1 MRMSKGEVYNDPHP
15 AFGPLAGLPP
25 ASPPEIDKAQHPFLS
40 SVDDRG
46 AYGPGRSFCI
56 KSGEVSIILT
66 ELLTKLTGV
75 LAGRTTK
82 RGYTVW
88 TDYRRVEMSFD
99 KAMQELVIWASKTG
113 DLPLEDVA

>member
-1 MRMSKGEVYNDPHP
+1 MSRGEVYNDPHP
-15 AFGPLAGLPP
+15 DLGPVAGLPP
-25 ASPPEIDKAQHPFLS
+25 ASPPRIDKAQHPFLS

-66 ELLTKLTGV
+66 ELLSELTGV
-75 LAGRTTK
+75 LAGRTR

-88 TDYRRVEMSFD
+88 TNYRRVEMSFD
-99 KAMQELVIWASKTG
+99 KAMQELVIWASRSG
-113 DLPLEDVA
+113 DLPMENVA